1 MGTPERLDKV
11 ERDIAFGLPEKLSS
25 RNLRIAIFLDRDGT
39 INEEVNHLSK
49 PDQLK
54 LINGT
59 AEAIRK
65 INRSGLLAIVIT
77 NQPVIARG
85 DVTWEGLKKIHAK
98 LDHDLG
104 LNNAYIDKIY
114 ICPHHPDKGFSG
126 EVEDLKIKCNCRKT
140 QNKLIDRAVKEL
152 QINRRHHGLLE
163 IQLDILAG
171 KNAGLQT
178 ILVRTGHG
186 GNDGKYSVK
195 PDFIFE
201 FVVAVDW
208 IFNGYKNKK

>member
-65 INRSGLLAIVIT
+65 INRSGLFG
-77 NQPVIARG
+77 N
-85 DVTWEGLKKIHAK
+85 
-98 LDHDLG
+98 
-104 LNNAYIDKIY
+104 
-114 ICPHHPDKGFSG
+114 
-126 EVEDLKIKCNCRKT
+126 CNYQSASNCKR
-140 QNKLIDRAVKEL
+140 
-152 QINRRHHGLLE
+152 
-163 IQLDILAG
+163 
-171 KNAGLQT
+171 
-178 ILVRTGHG
+178 
-186 GNDGKYSVK
+186 
-195 PDFIFE
+195 
-201 FVVAVDW
+201 
-208 IFNGYKNKK
+208 